1 MLCGLENMYSCA
13 GRPPNSRIRTLH
25 DSQTLGAHIEVY
37 FTYVYTYVCIYIIYI
52 YIYMRMYIFTIIL
65 DSVSV

>member
-25 DSQTLGAHIEVY
+25 DSQTSGARIEVY
-37 FTYVYTYVCIYIIYI
+37 FTYVYIC
-52 YIYMRMYIFTIIL
+52 IYMRMYVYLYNNYRYIRFCKCIIM
-65 DSVSV
+65 